1 MVAKKTKPRRAVGVR
16 RTRSTGRN
24 VGDEIVGGLRGT
36 IAFEHGK
43 ATGAAFKAAPIK
55 VVSARNAYAKPAPD
69 YTPEQIVTIRN
80 GLKFSQQVFARV
92 LNVSPET
99 EKAWEQGKA
108 PPTGSAKRLLEIAEK
123 YPEILR
129 AMLVPKV

>member
-1 MVAKKTKPRRAVGVR
+1 MG
-16 RTRSTGRN
+16 N
-24 VGDEIVGGLRGT
+24 EIVGGLRGA

-43 ATGAAFKAAPIK
+43 AAGTAFKAAPIK

-80 GLKFSQQVFARV
+80 ALKFSQQVFARV